1 MNDRIYLQIETVI
14 YISMQHQNSGRGAM
28 AELRRVI
35 GQKVGQASTDR
46 NVYLDENLR
55 TWRRGVERVIRS
67 KTTLHSTKVSSFGIE
82 NSGDNHSKLEA

>member
-55 TWRRGVERVIRS
+55 T
-67 KTTLHSTKVSSFGIE
+67 
-82 NSGDNHSKLEA
+82 